1 MILFFRWSSPIPKCG
16 QISCG
21 YPMVED
27 VNAVVASSHYTIEK
41 SMGATMGDES
51 TIMCNEGFQMVAN
64 FSMTAASALETTGLK
79 AVQDVKVICGR
90 DGEWERPFQYN
101 CIDRDIF
108 AQVCNAA
115 LISICVL

>member
-1 MILFFRWSSPIPKCG
+1 
-16 QISCG
+16 
-21 YPMVED
+21 MVED

-64 FSMTAASALETTGLK
+64 FSMTAASALETIGLK

-90 DGEWERPFQYN
+90 DGEWERPFEYN

>member
-1 MILFFRWSSPIPKCG
+1 
-16 QISCG
+16 
-21 YPMVED
+21 MVED
-27 VNAVVASSHYTIEK
+27 VNAMVASSHYTIEK

-51 TIMCNEGFQMVAN
+51 TIVCNEGYQMVAN
-64 FSMTAASALETTGLK
+64 FSMKSAALETTGLK

-108 AQVCNAA
+108 AQVRMPVHYFHLRTMTLCTTICQK
-115 LISICVL
+115 LIP